1 MNIKKDT
8 VIEQTICFLITFLM
22 YVNNNKIH
30 GGCDIHNQVQ
40 SFHDFIQCIVGGL
53 PPANHHRQLT
63 HGTVGELVFEG
74 VDHVRNALVHQ
85 AVQVGGLPRHFRH
98 HANLKKTQKKFSM
111 SREEEEDSTHIFF
124 FFFTH
129 RESVFYEAVAV
140 VAADLSGGV

>member
-8 VIEQTICFLITFLM
+8 VIEHMFLISM
-22 YVNNNKIH
+22 YIDDNKIH
-30 GGCDIHNQVQ
+30 SGCDTHNQVQ
-40 SFHDFIQCIVGGL
+40 SFHHFVQRIVGGL
-53 PPANHHRQLT
+53 PPANHDGQLT

-85 AVQVGGLPRHFRH
+85 AVEVGGLPRHFRH
-98 HANLKKTQKKFSM
+98 HANLKNPEKNSQRQGHEKKKKKIQ
-111 SREEEEDSTHIFF
+111 HI
-124 FFFTH
+124 FFTH